1 MLIFGKSSSP
11 VDIRDIVSPFL
22 FFSKKTCLPQLLVC
36 IPPYSNIDQYESFSG
51 EDEQIQI
58 TLTFLMLVYIKWR
71 PYELLWKTIWCI
83 LGYTFWVSRGLIL
96 SLSRAL
102 PEPAEVK
109 LLCYFVRKVVG
120 VTVFVSDSLFWCW
133 LGRSKNDK
141 KLTSPDLDANIYYSF
156 SKVAL

>member
-1 MLIFGKSSSP
+1 MSSSVISLHSTLFKHWSIWKFFWRRWTDP
-11 VDIRDIVSPFL
+11 NYVNFLNVSVYKVETVWVIVIDNLMHIGLYFL
-22 FFSKKTCLPQLLVC
+22 
-36 IPPYSNIDQYESFSG
+36 
-51 EDEQIQI
+51 
-58 TLTFLMLVYIKWR
+58 
-71 PYELLWKTIWCI
+71 
-83 LGYTFWVSRGLIL
+83 VSRGLIL
-96 SLSRAL
+96 SLSQAL

-133 LGRSKNDK
+133 LGSSKNDK

>member
-1 MLIFGKSSSP
+1 MLIFGKSPSP

-22 FFSKKTCLPQLLVC
+22 FFCKKTCLPQLLVC

-83 LGYTFWVSRGLIL
+83 LGYTL
-96 SLSRAL
+96 SFSWFNFESFSSLAWACRS
-102 PEPAEVK
+102 K
-109 LLCYFVRKVVG
+109 IVVLFCQE
-120 VTVFVSDSLFWCW
+120 TCRSDSFCFWLFV
-133 LGRSKNDK
+133 LMLIG
-141 KLTSPDLDANIYYSF
+141 
-156 SKVAL
+156 KV